1 MYILIVY
8 EISVQQMPCI
18 YMSFLL
24 LYLFLHNFAE
34 QIFQIFYTCI
44 FWIAR
49 CTCICMSGFC
59 QEIKI
64 FFFDCFQFCRDSNIN
79 RKFSYSIDR
88 CSSTDISSTPLT
100 PIARAISRY
109 FPPVQSWLYSITI
122 GSIIAHAT
130 PCGVS

>member
-1 MYILIVY
+1 MTL
-8 EISVQQMPCI
+8 CI

-79 RKFSYSIDR
+79 RKFSYCID
-88 CSSTDISSTPLT
+88 CSFLYSSCVMESTSFT

-109 FPPVQSWLYSITI
+109 FSPVQSALYSITI